1 MAVAWLVWPI
11 VLLMSILGQS
21 LWRVLHRWGLIL
33 AWFLLGYLLSFVA
46 LMILA
51 FIPPD
56 RARTLAAQRFPN
68 PVRAELDFAY
78 TIRWWH
84 RLEYLGVTR
93 LLPDGW
99 ITAPAHQG
107 RFPADK
113 DVMIGFLHVSLAG
126 SLTIVSAI
134 VAVLFLRALIATC
147 RHAVQP
153 YPGGLQP

>member
-11 VLLMSILGQS
+11 VLLIAILGQS
-21 LWRVLHRWGLIL
+21 LWRVLQRWVLIL
-33 AWFLLGYLLSFVA
+33 GWFLLGYLLSFVA
-46 LMILA
+46 LMVLA
-51 FIPPD
+51 YVPPD
-56 RARTLAAQRFPN
+56 RARTLAAQDFPH
-68 PVRAELDFAY
+68 PIRTELDFAY

-99 ITAPAHQG
+99 ITAPARQG

-126 SLTIVSAI
+126 SLTLVSAI

-147 RHAVQP
+147 RQVVQP
-153 YPGGLQP
+153 YQGGLTP